1 MRCAITNAQ
10 SERERLRWR
19 PDRASTRLRGINLSI
34 RAISDT
40 VIRRGAVSDAA
51 GLAAFAA
58 RTFAEAFGDYT
69 GADDLQAH
77 LAATYRPDLQTRE
90 LADPAVITL
99 LALQDSRIVAY
110 AQVRRNE
117 TPPSCVT
124 LPAAVELQRFYAD
137 RSVRGTSLTT
147 RLMECALDAARKL
160 GGQHAWLG
168 VWERNTRA
176 MAFYRKAGF
185 DEIGIT
191 HYVVGSD
198 RQTDRVFLASLSP
211 SDSADPAQSLEPCR
225 TERP

>member
-1 MRCAITNAQ
+1 M
-10 SERERLRWR
+10 
-19 PDRASTRLRGINLSI
+19 
-34 RAISDT
+34 SDI
-40 VIRRGAVSDAA
+40 VIRRGAVGDAP

-69 GADDLQAH
+69 GADDMQAH
-77 LAATYRPDLQTRE
+77 LAATYRPDLQARE
-90 LADPAVITL
+90 LADPTVITL
-99 LALQDSRIVAY
+99 LALQDARIVAY

-117 TPPSCVT
+117 TPPACVT

-137 RSVRGTSLTT
+137 RSVRGTSLTR
-147 RLMECALDAARKL
+147 RLMEHALAAAREL

-176 MAFYRKAGF
+176 MAFYRKSGF
-185 DEIGIT
+185 DEIGFT
-191 HYVVGSD
+191 HYVVGAD

-211 SDSADPAQSLEPCR
+211 LDLTEAAHSREPNR

>member
-1 MRCAITNAQ
+1 MA
-10 SERERLRWR
+10 
-19 PDRASTRLRGINLSI
+19 
-34 RAISDT
+34 
-40 VIRRGAVSDAA
+40 IRRGTVSDAA

-58 RTFAEAFGDYT
+58 RTFAEAFGDET
-69 GADDLQAH
+69 GPDDMQAH
-77 LAATYRPDLQTRE
+77 LAATYRPDLQARE

-117 TPPSCVT
+117 TPPACIT

-137 RSVRGTSLTT
+137 RSLRGTGLSM
-147 RLMECALDAARKL
+147 RLMQHALDAAREL
-160 GGQHAWLG
+160 GGRYAWLG
-168 VWERNTRA
+168 VWERNARA

-185 DEIGIT
+185 DEIGFT
-191 HYVVGSD
+191 HYLVGAD

-211 SDSADPAQSLEPCR
+211 PDPVDAARLRQPGR

>member
-1 MRCAITNAQ
+1 M
-10 SERERLRWR
+10 
-19 PDRASTRLRGINLSI
+19 
-34 RAISDT
+34 SDI
-40 VIRRGAVSDAA
+40 VIRRGAVGDAP

-69 GADDLQAH
+69 GADDMQAH
-77 LAATYRPDLQTRE
+77 LAATYRPDLQARE
-90 LADPAVITL
+90 LADPTVITL
-99 LALQDSRIVAY
+99 LALQDARIVAY

-117 TPPSCVT
+117 TPPACVT

-147 RLMECALDAARKL
+147 RLMEHALAAAREL

-176 MAFYRKAGF
+176 MAFYRKSGF
-185 DEIGIT
+185 DEIGFT
-191 HYVVGSD
+191 HYVVGAD

-211 SDSADPAQSLEPCR
+211 LDLTEAAHSREPNR

>member
-1 MRCAITNAQ
+1 M
-10 SERERLRWR
+10 
-19 PDRASTRLRGINLSI
+19 
-34 RAISDT
+34 SDI
-40 VIRRGAVSDAA
+40 VIRRGAVGDAP

-69 GADDLQAH
+69 GADDMQAH
-77 LAATYRPDLQTRE
+77 LAATYRPDLQARE
-90 LADPAVITL
+90 LADPTVITL
-99 LALQDSRIVAY
+99 LALRDARIVAY

-117 TPPSCVT
+117 TPPACVT

-137 RSVRGTSLTT
+137 RSVRGTSLTR
-147 RLMECALDAARKL
+147 RLMEHALAAAREL

-176 MAFYRKAGF
+176 MAFYRKSGF
-185 DEIGIT
+185 DEIGFT
-191 HYVVGSD
+191 HYVVGAD

-211 SDSADPAQSLEPCR
+211 LDLTEAAHSREPNR